1 MAILSFSRVS
11 FWTLNKQHLLY
22 SIIQGFARLR
32 LIRFSESNFVRF
44 CRIQFYWCCDL
55 FYTVTVFSMLNFI
68 RNVLFSSSLALPWVM
83 ASCHFCCVLPLLWSR
98 HMFCNPRE
106 TILFERSF
114 VANLVFQ
121 VFLALVKE
129 REYARKCFLPSWFCR
144 TRFCC
149 PGPTIVLGRAILPH
163 PLSFQIFM

>member
-1 MAILSFSRVS
+1 M
-11 FWTLNKQHLLY
+11 
-22 SIIQGFARLR
+22 
-32 LIRFSESNFVRF
+32 RF

-68 RNVLFSSSLALPWVM
+68 RNVLFSSLALPWVM
-83 ASCHFCCVLPLLWSR
+83 ASCHFCCALPLLWSC

-121 VFLALVKE
+121 VFLALVRE
-129 REYARKCFLPSWFCR
+129 RQYARKRFLPSW
-144 TRFCC
+144 
-149 PGPTIVLGRAILPH
+149 LSHQILLPRSHHSSGEGH
-163 PLSFQIFM
+163 PASSTFLPDFYVIGEGWIPVGMDSSKPIQCNWIFIAWQKQSRIA